1 MRFYYVKPGCNV
13 KTGTKGVDFFHGEN
27 ALLDFVY
34 AALDFC
40 KCQNIQLVLKEPLPP
55 SPGIN
60 TTSKFCARV
69 DSSMFI
75 SKAACIVERKRSTN
89 QTAPASSSPAQ
100 ELSPKN
106 KGKAKR
112 AKEASSDAASLAK
125 PNRKKPAGKATK
137 SQNPVKKKKMTKKQL
152 REEEEEQRREKSSFS
167 TIWSPPRSD
176 GKVFRV
182 NYCEAFTYFM
192 FGIVPGPLTS
202 SSCRSQISD
211 DQISA
216 DLQEHAE
223 RGDLDGMRH

>member
-1 MRFYYVKPGCNV
+1 MLAPKALTMGCNV

-60 TTSKFCARV
+60 TTK
-69 DSSMFI
+69 
-75 SKAACIVERKRSTN
+75 RKRSTN

-176 GKVFRV
+176 G
-182 NYCEAFTYFM
+182 
-192 FGIVPGPLTS
+192 PLTS